1 MNSLA
6 QSYPLIKFPA
16 FSFPKVNL
24 KPLLASV
31 LFFIAGLIFFYV
43 FQNSQIVSQTY
54 LLHHS
59 QTRLSELTKENES
72 LEISS
77 VKGSSLSNLQE
88 LIKNLNLEKVDA
100 VSFIQSPGTTVV
112 AR

>member
-6 QSYPLIKFPA
+6 QSYPFIKFPA
-16 FSFPKVNL
+16 FAFPKVNL
-24 KPLLASV
+24 KLLLAPG
-31 LFFIAGLIFFYV
+31 LFFITGLIFFYV

-54 LLHHS
+54 LLHYS

-77 VKGSSLSNLQE
+77 VKGSSLSNLE
-88 LIKNLNLEKVDA
+88 KLIKDLGLEKVDA